1 MNNSYG
7 IKNISFLKPYCSE
20 PDSVAS
26 SFQLSISGRILAYD
40 GVLPISDAIITFVD
54 HIGISDANGLYIIVG
69 IPVGLSGQ
77 LTCIHPD
84 HQFAVKSISPMFE
97 DLNMTFEEV

>member
-7 IKNISFLKPYCSE
+7 IKNINFLKPYSSE
-20 PDSVAS
+20 LDSVVS
-26 SFQLSISGRILAYD
+26 SPQLSISGRILAYD
-40 GVLPISDAIITFVD
+40 GIFPISDATITFID

-69 IPVGLSGQ
+69 IPIGLSGL

-84 HQFAVKSISPMFE
+84 HQFADKSIPPMFE